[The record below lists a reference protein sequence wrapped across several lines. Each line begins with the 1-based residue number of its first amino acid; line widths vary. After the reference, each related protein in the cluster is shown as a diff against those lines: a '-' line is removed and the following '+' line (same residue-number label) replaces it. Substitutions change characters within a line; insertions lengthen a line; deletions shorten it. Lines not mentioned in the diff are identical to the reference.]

1 MEAINR
7 LLAIEEIRNLKHK
20 YFRAIDMADYELLS
34 TIFTDDIT
42 VDYRG
47 GTYRWQ
53 ASGRDEIITS
63 MKYSFHDQTC
73 AMHTGHHPEIEIID
87 SNNAEGLWYLHDIFY
102 NFNENIITQGTALY
116 KDKYVYQDSKW
127 LIQFSEYDRISE
139 SIVPIAKDQKFTK
152 VHLKEHGIK
161 LEKK

>member
-1 MEAINR
+1 MEAIDR

-87 SNNAEGLWYLHDIFY
+87 SNNVKISSIIVSSSLKKSI
-102 NFNENIITQGTALY
+102 NFEKNTNNPH
-116 KDKYVYQDSKW
+116 
-127 LIQFSEYDRISE
+127 ISINL
-139 SIVPIAKDQKFTK
+139 SFC
-152 VHLKEHGIK
+152 
-161 LEKK
+161 

>member
-1 MEAINR
+1 MEAIDR

-53 ASGRDEIITS
+53 ASGKDEIITS

-87 SNNAEGLWYLHDIFY
+87 GKNASGLWYLHDIFY

-152 VHLKEHGIK
+152 VLLTEHGLK
-161 LEKK
+161 QEK

>member
-1 MEAINR
+1 MEAIDR

-73 AMHTGHHPEIEIID
+73 AMILDIIR
-87 SNNAEGLWYLHDIFY
+87 
-102 NFNENIITQGTALY
+102 
-116 KDKYVYQDSKW
+116 K
-127 LIQFSEYDRISE
+127 
-139 SIVPIAKDQKFTK
+139 
-152 VHLKEHGIK
+152 
-161 LEKK
+161 